1 MKKYLH
7 VLNIGI
13 QNTLVYRVN
22 FLFRSIFGLIPL
34 MATISLWRAIYS
46 SKEADVAGYTIA
58 QMISYYLVVT
68 IVDSL
73 TAVTEDDWQFNTG
86 KVVVAT
92 KALHL
97 VDAAGRAH
105 PRRHALGNFTSRPAA
120 GAFARPRTNAPA
132 FRQNDAV
139 ARVVLAELAEA
150 ASAAA
155 R

>member
-1 MKKYLH
+1 MPRPPHDDVTPLTPP
-7 VLNIGI
+7 
-13 QNTLVYRVN
+13 TLSR
-22 FLFRSIFGLIPL
+22 
-34 MATISLWRAIYS
+34 T
-46 SKEADVAGYTIA
+46 ADVLLQRLRDRGEA
-58 QMISYYLVVT
+58 VEEV
-68 IVDSL
+68 
-73 TAVTEDDWQFNTG
+73 VTEDDWQFNTG

-150 ASAAA
+150 AASAAA